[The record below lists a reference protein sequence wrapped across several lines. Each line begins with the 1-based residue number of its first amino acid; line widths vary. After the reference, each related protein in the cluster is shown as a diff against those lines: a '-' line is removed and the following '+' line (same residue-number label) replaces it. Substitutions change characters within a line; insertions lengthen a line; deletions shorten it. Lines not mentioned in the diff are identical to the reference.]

1 MSPMNTMSNYV
12 CWSPEVVGGTIATE
26 AASPSDAVLMATH
39 TPLTIRRRGQHP
51 TQTDKRDHISEKEL
65 VHEFLDATP
74 KEGVLVASIL
84 GDSGTGKSHLVRWA
98 NANIKPRPD
107 RHVIYLQKTMTSLR
121 DVVEALLMK
130 RQDPVFD
137 ELRGQ
142 LAVLGESVQQ
152 ATLEHKILNEL
163 AEAVRT
169 AEAKHFLVKPLVGD
183 RGLSLLLHDPLVRDY
198 LLRPGAFI
206 NRRAEHALNGRDP
219 DAPDV
224 PLQFTSAD
232 LPLDIDNIDKA
243 AHITQQLFTLLMT
256 SPEIQ
261 TEAVNLLNEYLDVA
275 VMRAANLGVG
285 DVQKAFMKIR
295 EQLVGEEIVLLIE
308 DFALIQGVRR
318 DLLDAIIEVGVVQ
331 GRQKYATVRTLMAVT
346 PSYYREKLPE
356 TFRTRSEASS
366 PVYEVD
372 VDLTDGDPELLVDF
386 VGRYLNAAR
395 VGKNALEK
403 SVSPVNKCDEC
414 LFKQQCH
421 STFGESSDGYGLYP
435 YNKPAIERA
444 VKACADEESPNQFNP
459 RRVLARAVRGV
470 LMEQA
475 HELRHGQFP
484 GQGFLR
490 EEITKASLPSLRLS
504 LRQALEE
511 GYSEPELSRHQRIL
525 EFWGG
530 NGTAHLNP
538 EIYPAFSLEPLKL
551 PFLDGPDVVPDGAS
565 DSAESAKQ
573 PSKRPDDISPS
584 LQKQLDAVVSWSTG
598 KDLPQGVARD
608 LRGIIRDAILSR
620 LEWIDLSVK
629 EPDGAS
635 IDKAIPGGTRIS
647 QTVSIEGA
655 SESLARDVAPLV
667 RMARTASNAVFFNGL
682 LLFKAGLAQRAG
694 DAIVRLDALADA
706 HAHEARNKIVD
717 SLQFAP
723 NWQIGAAVSLI
734 RGAALCGAL
743 APNPKLADYM
753 RAALWQ
759 GTAGSRRDR
768 STRIPQWIQGE
779 SSYLAERRSAVVR
792 LTESVGV
799 SQGSGAVHAVDDVR
813 LRNIVREA
821 VRVLDVDAQFDMPN
835 WCSSSERRLQ
845 SLVDLIPTQL
855 DAWKRHV
862 ARIRQ
867 HLPVGTSYLDTVDAI
882 AAATRDGKDSGL
894 VMARDLRR
902 VEELNETARQW
913 DASGIAMMERL
924 AERAT
929 DQHGHAL
936 FSIVGTDTGS
946 DSTLIADYLDE
957 SAAWIDAGLR
967 LAESRASVQALDLDK
982 EIEHVLDKWFM
993 VSQGGVPRA

>member
-1 MSPMNTMSNYV
+1 MRTMTNYV

-39 TPLTIRRRGQHP
+39 TPLTIRRRGQRQSQAGTP
-51 TQTDKRDHISEKEL
+51 DHISEKEL
-65 VHEFLDATP
+65 VHEFLNAAP
-74 KEGVLVASIL
+74 KEGILVASVL

-121 DVVEALLMK
+121 DVVEALLME

-137 ELRGQ
+137 EIRGQ
-142 LAVLGESVQQ
+142 LAVLGETVQQ

-206 NRRAEHALNGRDP
+206 SRRAEHALKGRDP

-224 PLQFTSAD
+224 PLQFTNAD
-232 LPLDIDNIDKA
+232 LPLDIDNIHKA
-243 AHITQQLFTLLMT
+243 AHVTQQLFTRLMT
-256 SPEIQ
+256 SPEMQ
-261 TEAVNLLNEYLDVA
+261 TEAVNLLNECLDVA
-275 VMRAANLGVG
+275 VMRAANLGIG

-318 DLLDAIIEVGVVQ
+318 DLLDAIIEVGIVQ

-372 VDLTDGDPELLVDF
+372 VDLTDGDPEVLVDF

-395 VGKNALEK
+395 VGKDVLEK

-414 LFKQQCH
+414 PFKEQCH

-435 YNKPAIERA
+435 YNKSAIERA
-444 VKACADEESPNQFNP
+444 IKACADEESPNQFNP

-470 LMEQA
+470 LIGQA

-484 GQGFLR
+484 GQGFLQ
-490 EEITKASLPSLRLS
+490 EEITKASLPSLQLS
-504 LRQALEE
+504 LRQTLEE
-511 GYSEPELSRHQRIL
+511 AYSDPELSRYYRML
-525 EFWGG
+525 EFWGR
-530 NGTAHLNP
+530 NGTETLNP
-538 EIYPAFSLEPLKL
+538 GIYTTFSLEPLKL
-551 PFLDGPDVVPDGAS
+551 PLPGDPNVVPEGAS
-565 DSAESAKQ
+565 DSEESAKQ
-573 PSKRPDDISPS
+573 PSKRLDDVSPS

-598 KDLPQGVARD
+598 KELPQGVARD
-608 LRGIIRDAILSR
+608 LRGIIREAILSR
-620 LEWIDLSVK
+620 LEWMDPSMK

-635 IDKAIPGGTRIS
+635 IDKAIPGGPRIS

-682 LLFKAGLAQRAG
+682 LLFKAGHAQRAG
-694 DAIVRLDALADA
+694 DALLRLDALAES
-706 HAHEARNKIVD
+706 HAYEARNKIVD

-723 NWQIGAAVSLI
+723 SWQVGAAVSLI
-734 RGAALCGAL
+734 RGAALCGSL

-753 RAALWQ
+753 RAVLWQ
-759 GTAGSRRDR
+759 GTPGSRRDE
-768 STRIPQWIQGE
+768 STRVPQWLQGE
-779 SSYLAERRSAVVR
+779 SSYLAERRIAVVR

-799 SQGSGAVHAVDDVR
+799 SQGTGAVHAVDDVR
-813 LRNIVREA
+813 LRNIVRDA
-821 VRVLDVDAQFDMPN
+821 VKVLDADAPLDMPN
-835 WCSSSERRLQ
+835 WCSPSERRLQ
-845 SLVDLIPTQL
+845 SLIDLIPTQL
-855 DAWKRHV
+855 DAWNRHI

-867 HLPVGTSYLDTVDAI
+867 HLPAGVSYLDTVDAI

-913 DASGIAMMERL
+913 DASGIAMIERLMER
-924 AERAT
+924 T
-929 DQHGHAL
+929 KDQRGLAL

-946 DSTLIADYLDE
+946 NTMLIADYLDE
-957 SAAWIDAGLR
+957 SAAWVDAGLR

-982 EIEHVLDKWFM
+982 EIEHVLDKWFTI
-993 VSQGGVPRA
+993 SQAGGPRA